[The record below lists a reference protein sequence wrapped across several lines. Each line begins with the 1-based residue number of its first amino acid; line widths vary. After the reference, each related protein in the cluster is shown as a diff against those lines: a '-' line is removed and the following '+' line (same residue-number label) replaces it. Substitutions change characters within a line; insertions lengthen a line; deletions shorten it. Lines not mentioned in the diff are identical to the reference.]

1 VFPQEVGV
9 KFPRS
14 RTVGKQWCS
23 SHVTLDR
30 CQMEMPFSEDNEN
43 TKNLILLLLSFLT
56 VSLGNGWGRFR
67 LTGMK
72 LDLS

>member
-1 VFPQEVGV
+1 
-9 KFPRS
+9 
-14 RTVGKQWCS
+14 
-23 SHVTLDR
+23 
-30 CQMEMPFSEDNEN
+30 MEMPFSEDNEN